1 MENEINK
8 EISIEEIN
16 GVKAEIKV
24 QTPVHAD
31 LTETIN
37 QAYKDGLQ
45 STVQK
50 TGKGLAFCFQ
60 FLASKIKP
68 YMYEQIQEAE
78 YKCREIDRKLEEKY
92 NKIPEE
98 NQTFPRTSILGPSL
112 DVLKYNL
119 DEDYIKDAFINLL
132 SHEMDSRFQTR
143 VLPSYISIVNQ
154 LSTDDAQFLKLF
166 KDNNSTEFRSILL
179 TVSEEKQKGINQLE
193 KYILITRD
201 LSQIPTI
208 YHTQK
213 LNNLIIDNLLRLK
226 LIEVS
231 YSEWYTENLSL
242 YDKLFNLVSSNYSL
256 PQNKMLA
263 YKKGYVRLSQFGKNF
278 IDICLS

>member
-8 EISIEEIN
+8 GISVEEIN
-16 GVKAEIKV
+16 GVKADVNI
-24 QTPVHAD
+24 QAPIHAD

-37 QAYKDGLQ
+37 KAYTDGLQ
-45 STVQK
+45 PTVQQ

-119 DEDYIKDAFINLL
+119 EEDYIKDAFINLL
-132 SHEMDSRFQTR
+132 SHEMDSRSQNR
-143 VLPSYISIVNQ
+143 VLPAYISIVNQ
-154 LSTDDAQFLKLF
+154 LSKEDANFLMYF
-166 KDNNSTEFRSILL
+166 KNNKNGFRAIRLTLSSNDSSSHSRLNNYALL
-179 TVSEEKQKGINQLE
+179 TNSLEE
-193 KYILITRD
+193 
-201 LSQIPTI
+201 IPSIIHTI
-208 YHTQK
+208 E
-213 LNNLIIDNLLRLK
+213 LNNLIIDNLVRLN
-226 LIEVS
+226 LVEIQFG
-231 YSEWYTENLSL
+231 EWYSFNINL
-242 YDKLFNLVSSNYSL
+242 YDTLFNSVSSNILLQPNQQLGYD
-256 PQNKMLA
+256 
-263 YKKGYVRLSQFGKNF
+263 KGILKLTDFGKNF